1 MFTAELTFECY
12 QDTTIEAVDG
22 AITQLI
28 DALRYNGQILGREF
42 PTSID
47 DGIFITRVVCPEEES
62 LHPRHHSSIVEKR
75 LQALSEAGL
84 LAPKIRLTGMDL
96 HSDNTDPCQQPE
108 WQVLYTH
115 YLSTCS
121 PLRCGE
127 HLAPIPLYKLPTPKA
142 DDHQALLRW
151 QVDWSSTD
159 ELQMHGTT
167 LQQACSDVLTD
178 IHSPLNNTGWQL
190 AKDIE
195 QQTNTPTYYYLYHL
209 ADAAKKTDEAEQ
221 RCCPSCNGEWK
232 LTTPL
237 HGIFDFKCEPCRLL
251 SNLPW

>member
-47 DGIFITRVVCPEEES
+47 DGVFITRVVCPEEES
-62 LHPRHHSSIVEKR
+62 LHPRHHSSIVEQR

-96 HSDNTDPCQQPE
+96 HSDNTDLCQPPE

-127 HLAPIPLYKLPTPKA
+127 HLAPIPLYKLPTPKT

-178 IHSPLNNTGWQL
+178 INSPLNNTGWQL

-195 QQTNTPTYYYLYHL
+195 QQTHTPTYYYLYHL
-209 ADAAKKTDEAEQ
+209 ADAAKQADEAEQ